1 MATFKISIGKRT
13 QGIGKVKTRFAEN
26 TQKGLYRIRPRPLD
40 KDIWILIIR
49 ITIRSIGDSR
59 LPLFIAKKIQ
69 LARIEYSSNT
79 KKRREGYP
87 DRFRDITKQVQTMK
101 SYCLKSQLGPISISY
116 SLTNGEDF
124 MGFPP

>member
-40 KDIWILIIR
+40 KDIWILII
-49 ITIRSIGDSR
+49 TIGSIGDSR
-59 LPLFIAKKIQ
+59 LPLFIAKKFSLPELNI
-69 LARIEYSSNT
+69 LPIE
-79 KKRREGYP
+79 KRREGYP

-124 MGFPP
+124 TGYPP